1 MAKFCAKCGKELK
14 PAEKFCMSCGTPVGN
29 ERGRNIRN
37 EAVRKSNA
45 GKKRARNTYPSNGKM
60 PKGETFLDEKNI
72 IPAGRK
78 WKWILAMAIAVC
90 VVAGISGIFVN
101 VKIKDNK
108 YDKKI
113 EEARKYIEQENYDD
127 AIISYRDLINI
138 NPKKDTAYMELAA
151 IYTSQNQPELALEVL
166 KEGSSKTNS
175 KEIKKLCKEA
185 EKTAEQTDMPQKEM
199 ESKENSLYTDYIEQT
214 LIPAYGTSKGG
225 RFGCGHDF
233 ETLGEKGLYNSQ
245 KPPGAFGIHS
255 TLETDLDGDG
265 TAELIV
271 VRTASEELDG
281 RLYSEHL
288 YVQVFRM
295 NGDQVMELAQPKRVM
310 RYGIMKL
317 TESGN
322 LDVFVK
328 EENGEKYLCV
338 LNCMRSPMIQ
348 FSYNMFLDIMQIEG
362 NAIVCRKS
370 AAMDINSIYDTTDLS
385 LDEVYAQEA
394 SQRNI
399 VYQTDDSYRFDTEK
413 WYGDLIETFEGQFI
427 QYVNFNQIL
436 TTYFNSD
443 RFVMNYSGR
452 RDSLP
457 LPYDFGFSEMM
468 DGAVDVFRLRAVWAN
483 SEKMQYWDYLDY
495 TKKRAD
501 DVQTLHNAYKK
512 IIDEYREALITGS
525 SRSNTQFLDVNN
537 LGIALGGYSNERVFY
552 SFYDIDSDGTQEL
565 LVGLNDADANVRIMD
580 IYAYDGSIARKLLYD
595 DTMAERS
602 PTIIFEDG
610 TIYKYSSGGAMQ
622 GEASFYKLSKE
633 GYAAILNGQYIF
645 NEEAYPDSP
654 YYNEKEQLTKEQ
666 FDAKL
671 AAFGPAMNVRWYNI
685 SSDEGFSGQPQSPA
699 VSADPT
705 ADIGAEANQTGQVEA
720 PAAEEPEEQVET
732 PAASVSAEQIG
743 QMIVAHY
750 DALIEEGSGA
760 SYTIVDDE
768 TIETDLEY
776 KFSLRFRIDPKEAE
790 EIIAQGGMPG
800 ANKLAGIVTVNKSDG
815 TVVIDE
821 PFFKDT
827 WNLWGD

>member
-1 MAKFCAKCGKELK
+1 MYCTNCGKK
-14 PAEKFCMSCGTPVGN
+14 IKKGAEFCPNCGEPLMNLSSTEP
-29 ERGRNIRN
+29 ESEKY
-37 EAVRKSNA
+37 EAL
-45 GKKRARNTYPSNGKM
+45 
-60 PKGETFLDEKNI
+60 LDEEDI
-72 IPAGRK
+72 MPSGGK
-78 WKWILAMAIAVC
+78 WKWVLAVAFSVC
-90 VVAGISGIFVN
+90 LAAGISVFFMN
-101 VKIKDNK
+101 IKMKDDK

-127 AIISYRDLINI
+127 AIVTYRDLIHEDS
-138 NPKKDTAYMELAA
+138 KKDTAYIELAA
-151 IYTSQNQPELALEVL
+151 VYTSQNQPELALEVL

-185 EKTAEQTDMPQKEM
+185 EKTAEQADMPQKEM
-199 ESKENSLYTDYIEQT
+199 ESKENLLYTDYIEQT

-225 RFGCGHDF
+225 RFGLGYDF
-233 ETLGEKGLYNSQ
+233 ETRGEKGLYNSQ

-348 FSYNMFLDIMQIEG
+348 FSYNMFLDIMQVEG

-399 VYQTDDSYRFDTEK
+399 VYQTDDSYRFNTDK
-413 WYGDLIETFEGQFI
+413 WYGDLIETFESQFI
-427 QYVNFNQIL
+427 EYVNFNQIL

-468 DGAVDVFRLRAVWAN
+468 NGAVDVFRLRAVWAN

-495 TKKRAD
+495 TKKRAAD
-501 DVQTLHNAYKK
+501 LQTVRNAYKK
-512 IIDEYREALITGS
+512 IINEYREALITGS
-525 SRSNTQFLDVNN
+525 SRSNTQFPDVNN

-552 SFYDIDSDGTQEL
+552 GFYDIDSDGTEEL

-580 IYAYDGSIARKLLYD
+580 IYAYDGSIARKLMYD
-595 DTMAERS
+595 ETMAERS

-610 TIYKYSSGGAMQ
+610 TIYKYSSGGAMR
-622 GEASFYKLSKE
+622 GGAYFYKLSKE
-633 GYAAILNGQYIF
+633 GYAAVLNEQYNF
-645 NEEAYPDSP
+645 NEETYPDSP
-654 YYNEKEQLTKEQ
+654 YYNENEQLTKEQ

-671 AAFGPAMNVRWYNI
+671 AVFGPAINIGWYNI
-685 SSDEGFSGQPQSPA
+685 GSDEGFSGQAQSPA

-705 ADIGAEANQTGQVEA
+705 ADVGAEANQPEPVEA
-720 PAAEEPEEQVET
+720 PAVEEPEEQAET
-732 PAASVSAEQIG
+732 PAAAVSAEQAG

-750 DALIEEGSGA
+750 NALLEPENDA
-760 SYTIVDDE
+760 SYAIFNSE
-768 TIETDLEY
+768 TTETDSQYQFL
-776 KFSLRFRIDPKEAE
+776 LRYQISQREAD
-790 EIIAQGGMPG
+790 EIIAQGGMPS
-800 ANKLAGIVTVNKSDG
+800 ANRLVGIVTVNKNDG

-821 PFFKDT
+821 PSFQDT
-827 WNLWGD
+827 WNLWRD